1 MTEDKLTEEYL
12 SNFPTI
18 FHDALINEPKVR
30 QKFLKTA
37 RNDYENL
44 KVYRAIRQEDRVTD
58 EDFLSYAEIAIRDGE
73 EYKKNQVVWYSVSVN
88 TDKDQLITGMDI
100 PNEERR
106 LMGIASGVMKSG
118 YGPADFF
125 GNKTHHNWYL
135 YKGAGS
141 LLKNEFVAEKIE
153 KNKIEENG

>member
-30 QKFLKTA
+30 QKFLKTV
-37 RNDYENL
+37 REDYENL
-44 KVYRAIRQEDRVTD
+44 KVYRAIRQEDCVTD

-73 EYKKNQVVWYSVSVN
+73 DYKKNQVVWYSVSVN

-118 YGPADFF
+118 YGPADFSVIRHTTI
-125 GNKTHHNWYL
+125 GTYIKEPGL
-135 YKGAGS
+135 Y
-141 LLKNEFVAEKIE
+141 
-153 KNKIEENG
+153 